1 MKPFH
6 NGTLIT
12 NVLLVAG
19 GALAGSA
26 LTWSLTPRQSD
37 AMWGADSAF
46 SGAETTMAPVPAA
59 GGGVMSED
67 ETSVKLEQI
76 MSADNPEHKASDLS
90 RLGRDVATGN
100 VQAALD
106 MASGIGGETD
116 RMAFVRGT
124 FVAWAAQDPQAAASY
139 AATNFPAGMLR
150 SEAIRVSVGQWAQKD
165 PRSAFQWMEAN
176 LSGPLKEE
184 SLVALAQGWSRRSP
198 QQAASWFA
206 ETGSTSQ
213 PLLTAIAG
221 TWAQQ
226 DPASALQWASQLRDT
241 GNRSVGLTSALGE
254 MARQD
259 PAAAALA
266 AEPYLGETSSN
277 DPATAA
283 IRDLP
288 TVLADIW
295 GTTDPAAAAQWIS
308 KLPTGASQIEAAGTL
323 ATVWASSDIEA
334 AVAWS
339 STISDPSLKGAVVS
353 HLGTTWGAIEPDQA
367 IAWLDTLPADVAS
380 QGISGAFNSWAATDP
395 LGLNDWITQLEPGPR
410 SDLARRS
417 LGDVMADQEP
427 LAALELAAGIADPIQ
442 QSDVLARY
450 YRQFHRSDAASAIE
464 WLQGEWTRLPA
475 PAQQSLAREQQK
487 LVERSNRTA
496 G

>member
-37 AMWGADSAF
+37 AMWGADAAF
-46 SGAETTMAPVPAA
+46 SGAETTMAPVPGA
-59 GGGVMSED
+59 GVVVMSED

-124 FVAWAAQDPQAAASY
+124 FAAWAAQDPQAAASY

-198 QQAASWFA
+198 QQAVCRSC
-206 ETGSTSQ
+206 SK
-213 PLLTAIAG
+213 PAI
-221 TWAQQ
+221 
-226 DPASALQWASQLRDT
+226 P
-241 GNRSVGLTSALGE
+241 
-254 MARQD
+254 
-259 PAAAALA
+259 
-266 AEPYLGETSSN
+266 
-277 DPATAA
+277 
-283 IRDLP
+283 
-288 TVLADIW
+288 
-295 GTTDPAAAAQWIS
+295 
-308 KLPTGASQIEAAGTL
+308 
-323 ATVWASSDIEA
+323 
-334 AVAWS
+334 
-339 STISDPSLKGAVVS
+339 
-353 HLGTTWGAIEPDQA
+353 
-367 IAWLDTLPADVAS
+367 
-380 QGISGAFNSWAATDP
+380 
-395 LGLNDWITQLEPGPR
+395 
-410 SDLARRS
+410 
-417 LGDVMADQEP
+417 
-427 LAALELAAGIADPIQ
+427 
-442 QSDVLARY
+442 
-450 YRQFHRSDAASAIE
+450 
-464 WLQGEWTRLPA
+464 
-475 PAQQSLAREQQK
+475 
-487 LVERSNRTA
+487 
-496 G
+496 